1 MFHLLGILPPVT
13 ELVNWIIA
21 HGGLFLL
28 LFIIF
33 AETGLF
39 AGFFLPGDSL
49 LFVAGIFSKNFA
61 SHLFG
66 LPIETYNQAVFHWH
80 FIIILLLVTLAAI
93 LGNMVGYW
101 FGKKSGPLLYKRN
114 DSFFFKKKY
123 LATAQKF
130 FEKNGGM
137 AIILGRFVP
146 IVRTFAPIVAGI
158 VQVNHQKFV
167 KDSIIGA
174 VAWVFGMML
183 SGLFLQDL
191 FLRKFNIDLS
201 KRIEII
207 ALGIIFVTTAPVI
220 YKFWKETRNAKNEE
234 TSAH

>member
-1 MFHLLGILPPVT
+1 MFQLLGIMPPVT
-13 ELVNWIIA
+13 ELVDWIIA
-21 HGGLFLL
+21 HGGLYLL

-49 LFVAGIFSKNFA
+49 LFVAGIYVEKFA
-61 SHLFG
+61 TSFFNVH
-66 LPIETYNQAVFHWH
+66 Y
-80 FIIILLLVTLAAI
+80 IIIMLLITIAAI
-93 LGNMVGYW
+93 AGNMVGYW

-114 DSFFFKKKY
+114 DTFLFKKKY
-123 LATAQKF
+123 LITAQKF

-158 VQVNHQKFV
+158 VQFNKPKFI
-167 KDSIIGA
+167 KDSVIGA
-174 VAWVFGMML
+174 FAWVFGMML
-183 SGLFLQDL
+183 AGKFLQAMFMD
-191 FLRKFNIDLS
+191 KFNIDLT
-201 KRIEII
+201 KRIELI

-220 YKFWKETRNAKNEE
+220 YKFWKETRNEKKLEE
-234 TSAH
+234 SN